1 MDDLP
6 LAEQTARR
14 FILAGITWDHPELV
28 YARAWN
34 AAAYQRRDA
43 VPP

>member
-28 YARAWN
+28 AIREWNAAVYARA
-34 AAAYQRRDA
+34 A

>member
-1 MDDLP
+1 MPDMT

-14 FILAGITWDHPELV
+14 FILAGITWDHPEVV

-34 AAAYQRRDA
+34 AAVYGRAA